1 MFEVQKT
8 RFGAYP
14 ITYSWRLTSRH
25 SSAIVASLISPPLSE
40 GAKSL
45 LARPWARMNRTV
57 IRIEM
62 RGGIQQPTGQIVEPI
77 RQGQQPVLRPRE
89 GRGDSHEA
97 AELVDVLGLG
107 IHLGKLDAEFVGCG
121 AGMSEPFAA
130 HEGADGHG
138 ATDGREHGELEQFL
152 RGLDASRQLTWS
164 NRSPD
169 HIQEDAGVEE
179 ENRESCPLDVI
190 DDVGDARHTR
200 RVLQHGDLA
209 PIYATWAI
217 LAGDVA

>member
-1 MFEVQKT
+1 M
-8 RFGAYP
+8 
-14 ITYSWRLTSRH
+14 
-25 SSAIVASLISPPLSE
+25 
-40 GAKSL
+40 
-45 LARPWARMNRTV
+45 
-57 IRIEM
+57 
-62 RGGIQQPTGQIVEPI
+62 EPI

-130 HEGADGHG
+130 HEGADDHG

-164 NRSPD
+164 KRSPN

-190 DDVGDARHTR
+190 DDVGNARHTR

-209 PIYATWAI
+209 PSYATWAI
-217 LAGDVA
+217 LVPKAAVERQ